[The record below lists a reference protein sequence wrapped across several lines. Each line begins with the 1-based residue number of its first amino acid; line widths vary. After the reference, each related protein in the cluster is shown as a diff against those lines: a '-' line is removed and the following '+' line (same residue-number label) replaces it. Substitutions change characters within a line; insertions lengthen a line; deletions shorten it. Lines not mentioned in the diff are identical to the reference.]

1 MNLLAYLIYLA
12 AAYYITV
19 HAGLSFYRNGRV
31 YILNLMHHDEKI
43 TDAINKLL
51 LTGYFLL
58 NLGYSALMI
67 SNWEQVTTW
76 AQLIGTIGNML
87 GKIIMTLGIIH
98 FINMLTIYLL
108 SKTHYLSLK
117 N

>member
-1 MNLLAYLIYLA
+1 MNLLAYLLYLS

-19 HAGLSFYRNGRV
+19 HAGLSFYRNGRI
-31 YILNLMHHDEKI
+31 YILNLMQGDEKI
-43 TDAINKLL
+43 TDAINKML

-67 SNWEQVTTW
+67 SNWEQVVTW
-76 AQLIGTIGNML
+76 AQLIGSFGTML
-87 GKIIMTLGIIH
+87 GKITLTLGIIH